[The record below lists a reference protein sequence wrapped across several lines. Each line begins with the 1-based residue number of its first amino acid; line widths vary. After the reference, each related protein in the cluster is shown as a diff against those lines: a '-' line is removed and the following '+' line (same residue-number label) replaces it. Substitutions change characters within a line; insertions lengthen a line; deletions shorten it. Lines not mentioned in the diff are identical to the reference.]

1 METLQTILYFLIT
14 IGVLVLVHELGHF
27 LAAVACGMRAEV
39 FALGMGNRLF
49 GWNKITRFSFGKLK
63 EGIDLR
69 GNTDYR
75 VAAFPI
81 GGYVKISGMIDE
93 SLDTNFQAGEPQ
105 PWEYR
110 AKPVWKRMIVI
121 SAGVI
126 MNILL
131 AIGIFWGINYLQGD
145 SFMQT
150 TEIGMVVNDSP
161 AAKAGLQ
168 AGDKILSINNKR
180 IEHWEAIQTAIYFDF
195 IGQDIVLTEERNGV
209 QQTLRIPRS
218 SIPEVTESGF
228 GIIPTHTEAVIDD
241 VLPGKP
247 AEQAG
252 LKPDDIIVSLNGQK
266 VFNQEHV
273 VKIIHA
279 NALKPVT
286 VEVKRNEEVKTL
298 SVIPSKEGLIGIS
311 VGSRYTGPLL
321 AVRHGLLE
329 SFPKA
334 VKQTFGSV
342 FLLYRS
348 IEQIIIGRA
357 EFSKSI
363 GGPVKIAEM
372 AGKTSKYGFGYFVS
386 LLAMLSISLAVLN
399 ILPFPALDG
408 GHLIVL
414 AYEAIVRKPL
424 PNIVQIRIQQVGM
437 VILLGFM
444 MFVLYNDIFG

>member
-1 METLQTILYFLIT
+1 METLQTILYFLLT
-14 IGVLVLVHELGHF
+14 IGVLVLVHEMGHF

-39 FALGMGNRLF
+39 FALGMGNRVL
-49 GWNKITRFSFGKLK
+49 GWNKITRFTFGKLND
-63 EGIDLR
+63 ETDLQ

-75 VAAFPI
+75 LAAFPI
-81 GGYVKISGMIDE
+81 GGYVKIAGMIDE
-93 SLDTNFQAGEPQ
+93 SLDTNFQSSEPQ

-131 AIGIFWGINYLQGD
+131 AIGIFWGINYVQGD

-150 TEIGMVVNDSP
+150 TEIGMVINDSP

-168 AGDKILSINNKR
+168 TGDKILSINNEK
-180 IEHWEAIQTAIYFDF
+180 IEHWEAIQKAIYFDF
-195 IGQDIVLTEERNGV
+195 IGQDIVMNVERNGI
-209 QQTLRIPRS
+209 QQTFNISHSNIPD
-218 SIPEVTESGF
+218 VTESSF
-228 GIIPTHTEAVIDD
+228 GIIPIHTEAIIND
-241 VLPGKP
+241 VLPGRP
-247 AEQAG
+247 AERAG
-252 LKPDDIIVSLNGQK
+252 LKPDDVILSLNGQK

-273 VKIIHA
+273 VKIVHA
-279 NALKPVT
+279 NASKPVT
-286 VEVKRNEEVKTL
+286 IEVRRNEEVKTL
-298 SVIPSKEGLIGIS
+298 SVTPSEEGLIGIT
-311 VGSRYTGPLL
+311 VGSRYTGPVLT
-321 AVRHGLLE
+321 VQHGLFE

-334 VKQTFGSV
+334 VTQTFSSV
-342 FLLYRS
+342 FLLYHS
-348 IEQIIIGRA
+348 LKQIVVGNA
-357 EFSKSI
+357 EFSKSV
-363 GGPVKIAEM
+363 GGPIKIAEM

-408 GHLIVL
+408 GHLMVL
-414 AYEAIVRKPL
+414 IYEAIVRKPL